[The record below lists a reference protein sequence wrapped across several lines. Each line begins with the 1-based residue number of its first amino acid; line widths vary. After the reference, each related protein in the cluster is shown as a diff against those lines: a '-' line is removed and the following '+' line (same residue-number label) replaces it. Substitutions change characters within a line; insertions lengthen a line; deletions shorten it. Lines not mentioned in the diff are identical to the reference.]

1 MTPEYLSKEDYL
13 NCVGGSYR
21 YSDIISWGQEGIPI
35 DHDGRRKFKENQSTM
50 AQAYI
55 QSITNRD
62 TAYGKMYDIQFSN
75 GDKVGAGKFPPK
87 GVVEGDYVQYEVTMK
102 GQYKNLAPGSLS
114 KISKP
119 EGVAP
124 PAPARSTGGF
134 GGDDRQEI
142 ISKQAALN
150 SAIAF
155 LALAQSAEALPVGAK
170 NLAPAKRLDALVSM
184 LNEVTSKFYHQSTGK
199 TLVIPEDAPS
209 LSDAES
215 GDVDWN
221 QE

>member
-1 MTPEYLSKEDYL
+1 
-13 NCVGGSYR
+13 
-21 YSDIISWGQEGIPI
+21 
-35 DHDGRRKFKENQSTM
+35 M

-55 QSITNRD
+55 TSLNGRETSFG
-62 TAYGKMYDIQFSN
+62 TMYDIVFSN

-87 GVVEGDYVQYEVTMK
+87 GVAVGDYVQYDTVMK

-119 EGVAP
+119 EGVAAP
-124 PAPARSTGGF
+124 SAPARSSGGF

-155 LALAQSAEALPVGAK
+155 LSLANAAEALPVGAK
-170 NLAPAKRLDALVSM
+170 NLAPAKRLDALISIT
-184 LNEVTSKFYHQSTGK
+184 NEMTSKFYHQSTGK

-209 LSDAES
+209 LADGEA